1 MGRIVEVLV
10 GLNALGGIMAFLGFR
25 WAGRKARDRVL
36 GWRKG
41 DDAKS
46 PSPEVT
52 APPPGSPASPAAG
65 PGAPPPSTE

>member
-1 MGRIVEVLV
+1 MGRIVEMLV

-41 DDAKS
+41 DDQQPAAPDGTPGPPAS
-46 PSPEVT
+46 PVSAQSE
-52 APPPGSPASPAAG
+52 PPPG
-65 PGAPPPSTE
+65 TE